1 MSEKFSSGTKN
12 PQTNKLTKDPISFLT
27 CFLQKKQ
34 IQENWQFNRYTQ
46 IIFLRML
53 EERNWSTS

>member
-27 CFLQKKQ
+27 CFLQKKNKYKK
-34 IQENWQFNRYTQ
+34 IGNLTDTRK
-46 IIFLRML
+46 
-53 EERNWSTS
+53 